1 MLPLS
6 LFLCA
11 SRAPRIAFTILIS
24 DHILTSCEEGSSGLL
39 GLGEGRGFKGVKV
52 AGPSLYKQ

>member
-1 MLPLS
+1 MRLQGSQNCL
-6 LFLCA
+6 L
-11 SRAPRIAFTILIS
+11 TILLS